1 MSRSL
6 SKSIVTLTSCNETL
20 NISVSLRNMA
30 LLSTDRL
37 DDAMS
42 LLAEEMDSKGIAPH
56 DLVVCGGSAILALKI
71 SQRTTKDVDI
81 LATLD
86 DQGTL
91 VDPRPLSPELLEA
104 AENVGKLLHLPE
116 NWLNTGPA
124 DQLKAGLPEGFVE
137 RLKAVEFGPALR
149 VHYTGRY
156 DLIHLKL
163 FALIDLGPGKHSEDL
178 RSLNPTEDE
187 LLKAARWVATQDAGD
202 EFPQLLKLTLRQ
214 IGYDDVAEQL

>member
-1 MSRSL
+1 M
-6 SKSIVTLTSCNETL
+6 E
-20 NISVSLRNMA
+20 
-30 LLSTDRL
+30 LLSSDRL
-37 DDAMS
+37 NEAMS
-42 LLAEEMDSKGIAPH
+42 LLAEEMEFKGITPN

-86 DQGTL
+86 EQRKL
-91 VDPRPLSPELLEA
+91 IDPRPLSQELLKA

-137 RLKAVEFGPALR
+137 RLKTVEFGPALR

-163 FALIDLGPGKHSEDL
+163 FALIDLGPGKHSQDL
-178 RSLNPTEDE
+178 HALDPTKEE
-187 LLKAARWVATQDAGD
+187 LLAAARWVATQDAGD
-202 EFPQLLKLTLRQ
+202 KFPELLRLMLRQ

>member
-1 MSRSL
+1 M
-6 SKSIVTLTSCNETL
+6 E
-20 NISVSLRNMA
+20 
-30 LLSTDRL
+30 LLSSDRL
-37 DDAMS
+37 NEAMS
-42 LLAEEMDSKGIAPH
+42 LLAEEMEFKGITPN

-86 DQGTL
+86 EQRKL
-91 VDPRPLSPELLEA
+91 IDPRPLSQELLKA

-137 RLKAVEFGPALR
+137 RLKTVEFGPALR

-163 FALIDLGPGKHSEDL
+163 FALIDLGPGKHSQDL
-178 RSLNPTEDE
+178 HALDPTKRGTPCGGSVGRYSGRWRRVSGIAPVDV
-187 LLKAARWVATQDAGD
+187 KANW
-202 EFPQLLKLTLRQ
+202 L
-214 IGYDDVAEQL
+214 